1 MRVLNVALLWV
12 LMGILFL
19 PSCNTPD
26 TTNQQYL
33 NSIKRNLKANK
44 KILTDIYTKP
54 LIEQINQTHSFLINF
69 TLQCSDTLDKPTAE
83 KLLQLSEAEKNL
95 IWILNERA
103 RLVKEISKMENQ
115 LNKLELLIV
124 SKSQNEEII
133 FNGLCHEFQ
142 SVKQLTITTKKL
154 TQLIQQNLKLV
165 ENNKTEL
172 EKNLRK

>member
-1 MRVLNVALLWV
+1 
-12 LMGILFL
+12 
-19 PSCNTPD
+19 
-26 TTNQQYL
+26 
-33 NSIKRNLKANK
+33 
-44 KILTDIYTKP
+44 
-54 LIEQINQTHSFLINF
+54 LI
-69 TLQCSDTLDKPTAE
+69 TAE
-83 KLLQLSEAEKNL
+83 NLLQLSEAEKNL

-103 RLVKEISKMENQ
+103 RLVKEISKMESQ